1 MIEIKD
7 KRMCSGCTA
16 CHSVCPKRCITM
28 EMDEEGYL
36 YPVVDKS
43 TCINCGLCEKV
54 CPISKEVPLNDYVP
68 QAFAVQNK
76 DEQIRRQS
84 ASGGAFTAFADY
96 VIEKGG
102 YVFGGAFDESFGV
115 RHIGVDN
122 KTNLA
127 KLRCSKYVQSNLEGC
142 FPKVK
147 ELLKKGKLVLFS
159 GTPCQVNGVKSYL
172 RKEYSNLIT
181 LDLVCHGTPSP
192 GLWRS
197 YIDWYKSRH
206 QVELSLVSFRDK
218 PFGYAG
224 STMSIK
230 DENGNIKYTTRDVQF
245 FKKVFFADINN
256 RPSCFACHFK
266 SVKRNSDLTL
276 YDCWHMNKIDA
287 SLDDDKGSTWV
298 IIQSERGK
306 QLFENVADKIRF
318 CHAEV
323 STAIELDGD
332 MATECPVPSPMRKQ
346 FFRDY
351 NVLSFE
357 ELVNKYSPQSFKS
370 IFIGFMKPIM
380 HKFGVL
386 NTIKR
391 LIK

>member
-1 MIEIKD
+1 
-7 KRMCSGCTA
+7 
-16 CHSVCPKRCITM
+16 
-28 EMDEEGYL
+28 
-36 YPVVDKS
+36 
-43 TCINCGLCEKV
+43 
-54 CPISKEVPLNDYVP
+54 
-68 QAFAVQNK
+68 
-76 DEQIRRQS
+76 
-84 ASGGAFTAFADY
+84 
-96 VIEKGG
+96 
-102 YVFGGAFDESFGV
+102 
-115 RHIGVDN
+115 
-122 KTNLA
+122 
-127 KLRCSKYVQSNLEGC
+127 
-142 FPKVK
+142 
-147 ELLKKGKLVLFS
+147 
-159 GTPCQVNGVKSYL
+159 
-172 RKEYSNLIT
+172 
-181 LDLVCHGTPSP
+181 
-192 GLWRS
+192 
-197 YIDWYKSRH
+197 
-206 QVELSLVSFRDK
+206 
-218 PFGYAG
+218 
-224 STMSIK
+224 MSIK